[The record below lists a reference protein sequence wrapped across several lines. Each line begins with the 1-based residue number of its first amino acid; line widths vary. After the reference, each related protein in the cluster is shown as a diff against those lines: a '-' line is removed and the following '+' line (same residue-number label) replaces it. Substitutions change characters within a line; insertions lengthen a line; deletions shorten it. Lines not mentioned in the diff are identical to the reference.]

1 MSITV
6 YYIWFILPG
15 ILIFFGTSAFIRPYL
30 SKRAAREDV
39 RSYFEQAGFTL
50 ICFVVAVLLDRFL
63 LADLMK
69 DYLKDPITFILT
81 RFFTYPV
88 VLLLAVNVQRIVK
101 KENKEMGKN
110 EYKPR
115 VRY

>member
-1 MSITV
+1 MSTTV

-15 ILIFFGTSAFIRPYL
+15 ILIVFGANAFIRPYI
-30 SKRAAREDV
+30 SKRACREDV
-39 RSYFEQAGFTL
+39 GAYFEQAGFTL
-50 ICFVVAVLLDRFL
+50 ICFVVAIFLDWYL
-63 LADLMK
+63 VADLIK
-69 DYLKDPITFILT
+69 HYLPDSVTFILA
-81 RFFTYPV
+81 RFFIYPV
-88 VLLLAVNVQRIVK
+88 VLLLAVQIQRIVK